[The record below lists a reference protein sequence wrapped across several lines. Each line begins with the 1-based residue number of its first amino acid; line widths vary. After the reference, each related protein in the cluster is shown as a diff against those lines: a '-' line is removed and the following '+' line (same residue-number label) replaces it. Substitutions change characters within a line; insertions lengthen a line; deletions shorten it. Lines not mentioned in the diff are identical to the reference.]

1 MTGYE
6 KYKFIVK
13 RFLKNM
19 PISAKSYEFTIN
31 DISVDTVQNIF
42 TELKRA
48 NVIFK
53 NDKENN
59 KLNTELINKN
69 IFFNDDY
76 NVNVISSIISREQK
90 PDAGNTINYIFKEI
104 PQKIYNELSLNY
116 SSKMNNILLKY
127 IDESRYTY
135 FSKLIENNEDNFICE
150 IEINSIF
157 NKKKLLIPKKL
168 FFHDSKLYLL
178 SIDYETNKVNIMDS
192 SKIDSSKLTNNKF
205 LKNINNI
212 DINDEIYK
220 FISNVDGSSGSIT
233 VWITPE
239 LLNNIMNMELIDDLE
254 ILEKREFE
262 VSQNSFKISE
272 ETLEILKKERIEKE
286 DSGTKF
292 FDSHQNNFLKVKI
305 SSKKVNL
312 ILIKKLFDIEIIND
326 RCLHKT
332 FISYSF
338 KKLKKISFEIVK
350 LLLFWGL
357 IFIIYKIFIQ
367 S

>member
-1 MTGYE
+1 LTGYE

-13 RFLKNM
+13 RFLKNI
-19 PISAKSYEFTIN
+19 PISAKSYEFTMN

-42 TELKRA
+42 TELKQA

-59 KLNTELINKN
+59 KLNTELVNKN

-76 NVNVISSIISREQK
+76 NANIISSIISREEK
-90 PDAGNTINYIFKEI
+90 PDAGNTINYVFKEI
-104 PQKIYNELSLNY
+104 PQKIYNELSINY
-116 SSKMNNILLKY
+116 SSKMNEILLKY
-127 IDESRYTY
+127 IDESRYIY
-135 FSKLIENNEDNFICE
+135 FSKLIENNDDNFVCE
-150 IEINSIF
+150 MEISSTF

-178 SIDYETNKVNIMDS
+178 SIDYETNKVNIIDS
-192 SKIDSSKLTNNKF
+192 SKIYSSKLTNDKF

-220 FISNVDGSSGSIT
+220 FIFDLYGLYGSIT

-254 ILEKREFE
+254 ILEKKEFA
-262 VSQNSFKISE
+262 VFHNSVQISE
-272 ETLEILKKERIEKE
+272 ETLEILRKERIEKE
-286 DSGTKF
+286 ASGTKI
-292 FDSHQNNFLKVKI
+292 FDFHENNFLKVKI

-332 FISYSF
+332 FISYFF
-338 KKLKKISFEIVK
+338 KKLKKIFFEIIK
-350 LLLFWGL
+350 FILSLSL

-367 S
+367 A